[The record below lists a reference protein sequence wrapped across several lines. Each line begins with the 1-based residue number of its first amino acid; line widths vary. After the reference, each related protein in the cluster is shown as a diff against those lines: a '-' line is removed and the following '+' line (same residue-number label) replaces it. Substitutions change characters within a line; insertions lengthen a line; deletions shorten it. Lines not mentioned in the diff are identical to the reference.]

1 MSDEK
6 HPFLH
11 DLSKHRGSPSTV
23 IVIFGAS
30 GDLTARKLIPALFNL
45 SLDSL
50 LPNDF
55 YLFGFGRK
63 TMSKEEF
70 SELTV
75 TSILEHS
82 RRPLNQEVWARI
94 QQNIFFET
102 GDYDDLQ
109 AFKALHNKI
118 QTIENNLGRNI
129 QILFYVSTPPS
140 VFKPILENLGKSG
153 LASKHRGSPLAS
165 KIIVEKPFGRDLSSA
180 KELNRIISKE
190 FTEDQIYRIDHYLG
204 KETVQDLLVLRFA
217 NSIFEPIWNLKYVE
231 YVEITV
237 AEDMGVAGRA
247 GYYDQSGAL
256 RDMIQNHMMQLLSL
270 VAMEP
275 PISTKSEDIRDEK
288 VKLLKAIQPLNLKLQ
303 GGDVVRG
310 QYTEGLIHGDKVVG
324 FREEKGINPHSWT
337 ETYVA
342 LCLNINNWRWN
353 GVPFYMRSGKRMA
366 RRVSEIA
373 VHFRPA
379 PGSLFKESNK
389 FDLAQNTLVIQIQP
403 DEGTT
408 LLLNSKV
415 PGLETIIQPVKMH
428 FRYATT
434 FGSNTPEAY
443 ERLILDAII
452 GDSTLFIRG
461 DETEVSWNLY
471 SPILES
477 WQSAKDHGIETYTA
491 GSWGPVA
498 ADLLLAERKHAWR
511 KPGF

>member
-11 DLSKHRGSPSTV
+11 DLSKHRGAPPTV

-30 GDLTARKLIPALFNL
+30 GDLTARKLVPALFNL

-63 TMSKEEF
+63 TMSGKEF
-70 SELTV
+70 SESTV
-75 TSILEHS
+75 ASIIEYS
-82 RRPLNQEVWARI
+82 RRPLNEEIWARV
-94 QQNIFFET
+94 QENTFFET
-102 GDYDDLQ
+102 GEYDDLK

-118 QTIENNLGRNI
+118 QKIENSLGRDI
-129 QILFYVSTPPS
+129 QILFYVSTPPD
-140 VFKPILENLGKSG
+140 VFKPILENLGASG
-153 LASKHRGSPLAS
+153 LASKHRGKPLAS
-165 KIIVEKPFGRDLSSA
+165 KIIIEKPFGRDLKSA
-180 KELNRIISKE
+180 KELNQIISKE
-190 FTEDQIYRIDHYLG
+190 FAEDQVYRIDHYLG
-204 KETVQDLLVLRFA
+204 KETVQDLLVQRFA

-247 GYYDQSGAL
+247 GYYDHSGAL

-275 PISTKSEDIRDEK
+275 PISTKPEDIRDEK
-288 VKLLKAIQPLNLKLQ
+288 VKLLKAIQPVNVQ
-303 GGDVVRG
+303 IHGGDVVRG
-310 QYTEGLIHGDKVVG
+310 QYTEGLVQGEKVVG
-324 FREEKGINPHSWT
+324 FTEEKGINPHSWT

-342 LCLNINNWRWN
+342 LRLNINNWRWN
-353 GVPFYMRSGKRMA
+353 GVPFYVRSGKRMA

-373 VHFRPA
+373 IHFRPA

-389 FDLAQNTLVIQIQP
+389 FELAQNTLVMQIQP

-408 LLLNSKV
+408 LLLNSKI
-415 PGLETIIQPVKMH
+415 PGLETRLQPVKMH
-428 FRYATT
+428 FGYAAT

-443 ERLILDAII
+443 ERLILDAIV

-471 SPILES
+471 SPILEA
-477 WQSAKDHGIETYTA
+477 WEKAKDNGIETYSA
-491 GSWGPVA
+491 GSWGPLA
-498 ADLLLAERKHAWR
+498 ADLLLAERGHAWR

>member
-1 MSDEK
+1 MNEEK

-11 DLSKHRGSPSTV
+11 GLSKHRGTPPTA

-63 TMSKEEF
+63 AITREAF
-70 SELTV
+70 SESTIE
-75 TSILEHS
+75 SIVEYS
-82 RRPLNQEVWARI
+82 RRPLNRDVWSRV
-94 QQNIFFET
+94 QTHIFFET
-102 GDYDDLQ
+102 GEYDDLA
-109 AFKALHNKI
+109 AFKALHVKI
-118 QTIENNLGRNI
+118 EGIEKEIGRDI
-129 QILFYVSTPPS
+129 QILFYISTPPG
-140 VFKPILENLGKSG
+140 VFKPILENLGASG
-153 LASKHRGSPLAS
+153 LASRHRGTPLAS
-165 KIIVEKPFGRDLSSA
+165 KIIVEKPFGRDLKSA
-180 KELNRIISKE
+180 KELNRIIRKE
-190 FTEDQIYRIDHYLG
+190 FAEEQVYRIDHYLG
-204 KETVQDLLVLRFA
+204 KETVQDLLVQRFA

-237 AEDMGVAGRA
+237 AEDIGIAGRA
-247 GYYDQSGAL
+247 GYYDHSGAL
-256 RDMIQNHMMQLLSL
+256 RDMIQNHTMQLLSL

-275 PISTKSEDIRDEK
+275 PISTKPEDIRDEK
-288 VKLLKAIQPLNLKLQ
+288 VKLLKAIQPVNVQLS

-310 QYTEGLIHGDKVVG
+310 QYTEGLIHGNKVLG
-324 FREEKGINPHSWT
+324 FREEKGINPNSWT

-342 LCLNINNWRWN
+342 LRLNINNWRWN
-353 GVPFYMRSGKRMA
+353 GVPFYIRSGKRMA

-373 VHFRPA
+373 IHFRQP
-379 PGSLFKESNK
+379 PGNLFKESNK

-408 LLLNSKV
+408 LLLNSKI
-415 PGLETIIQPVKMH
+415 PGLETRLQPVKMY

-471 SPILES
+471 TPILEF
-477 WQSAKDHGIETYTA
+477 WEEAKEAGMQMYAA

-498 ADLLLAERKHAWR
+498 ADLMLAERKHVWR